1 MQKIEV
7 ARSTSTATA
16 TLGGRV
22 WRDLGQLAAEAAVIG
37 VLFSVL
43 LAVGVLMISRG
54 ARVDAGNPDASS
66 AVTRV
71 VQPTT

>member
-7 ARSTSTATA
+7 ARSTSVART

-43 LAVGVLMISRG
+43 LAVGVLMISHG
-54 ARVDAGNPDASS
+54 TRVDAGNPDASS
-66 AVTRV
+66 AVTRA